1 MNIWRYQYG
10 HTFILHNELVA
21 NYKLICLNC
30 VHLSDN
36 KFVFSSIINIFWHK
50 LLIFH
55 KIVEQHWNSKRCK
68 IKVKIHYERM
78 MQRAKNSISKR
89 QKKYY
94 SRIKYLCKRSFILKR
109 KQFPLKICYAVT
121 IKKRVTSPEE
131 LKILIINNDKQEKW
145 YTKNYSLQRGI

>member
-36 KFVFSSIINIFWHK
+36 KFVFSSIINISWHK
-50 LLIFH
+50 LLIFL
-55 KIVEQHWNSKRCK
+55 KIVEQRWNSKRCK
-68 IKVKIHYERM
+68 IKEKIHYEWM

-89 QKKYY
+89 KKKIPFKNQIFVQEIIHPKKKIV
-94 SRIKYLCKRSFILKR
+94 SFKNLLC
-109 KQFPLKICYAVT
+109 CDN
-121 IKKRVTSPEE
+121 KKRVKDVQPWPIVRCFVLSNKP
-131 LKILIINNDKQEKW
+131 
-145 YTKNYSLQRGI
+145 